1 MLHTYP
7 YPALNIHADSDPG
20 GHRIM
25 HTDPIPGCLLT
36 RGETKK
42 NVVHLLLLDQ
52 QKLAAWLIF
61 LAVLI
66 YNIKKN
72 DLSLPYRDACPY
84 SQARIRNLKA
94 VEYLYRYSSE
104 TLELM
109 RQVPV
114 TILFNFPVT
123 V

>member
-1 MLHTYP
+1 MSSVLISTGTGIQYGMLHTYP

-52 QKLAAWLIF
+52 QKLAAWLF
-61 LAVLI
+61 FFSSA
-66 YNIKKN
+66 
-72 DLSLPYRDACPY
+72 DL
-84 SQARIRNLKA
+84 
-94 VEYLYRYSSE
+94 
-104 TLELM
+104 
-109 RQVPV
+109 
-114 TILFNFPVT
+114 
-123 V
+123 

>member
-52 QKLAAWLIF
+52 QKLAAWLF
-61 LAVLI
+61 FFSSA
-66 YNIKKN
+66 
-72 DLSLPYRDACPY
+72 DL
-84 SQARIRNLKA
+84 
-94 VEYLYRYSSE
+94 
-104 TLELM
+104 
-109 RQVPV
+109 
-114 TILFNFPVT
+114 
-123 V
+123 